1 MLFTEELFYEH
12 SILVK
17 WFPAY
22 EKWRHYASTSLH
34 RRERVMT
41 SLLRTNGVV
50 VEKIPNSWYR
60 PHTIKMSSCVIG
72 DKKIQYIAR
81 AHDRRNYHNIW
92 LERMFKKISI

>member
-1 MLFTEELFYEH
+1 
-12 SILVK
+12 
-17 WFPAY
+17 
-22 EKWRHYASTSLH
+22 
-34 RRERVMT
+34 MT
-41 SLLRTNGVV
+41 SLLTTNGVV

-92 LERMFKKISI
+92 LERMFKKYQYNDCLAVSKNCLLW